1 MKPIRVLLADDE
13 EELVTA
19 LIERLALRG
28 ITADGATTCETA
40 FALLRDNRYDVAVL
54 DVKLPRMS
62 GFELKKQMARMAPG
76 LRFIFITGHG
86 SYSSFQE
93 GTAEAGRSYY
103 LLKPVDIEL
112 LAAKIREITASTE
125 NLTKDNADDT

>member
-19 LIERLALRG
+19 LVERLELRG
-28 ITADGATTCETA
+28 IAADGVTTCEAA
-40 FALLRDNRYDVAVL
+40 FALLEEHRYDVAVL

-62 GFELKKQMARMAPG
+62 GFELKKQMARMAPD
-76 LRFIFITGHG
+76 LKFIFITGHG

-103 LLKPVDIEL
+103 LLKPVDIEM
-112 LAAKIREITASTE
+112 LAAKIREITAV
-125 NLTKDNADDT
+125 DP

>member
-19 LIERLALRG
+19 LVERLELRG
-28 ITADGATTCETA
+28 IAVDGVTTCEEA
-40 FALLRDNRYDVAVL
+40 FALLEEHRYDVAVL

-62 GFELKKQMARMAPG
+62 GFELKKQLARLAPD
-76 LRFIFITGHG
+76 LKFIFITGHG

-103 LLKPVDIEL
+103 LLKPVDIEM
-112 LAAKIREITASTE
+112 LAAKIREITAV
-125 NLTKDNADDT
+125 DP

>member
-19 LIERLALRG
+19 LVERLELRG
-28 ITADGATTCETA
+28 IAVDGVTTCEAA
-40 FALLRDNRYDVAVL
+40 FALLEEHQYDVAVL

-62 GFELKKQMARMAPG
+62 GFELKKQMARMAPD
-76 LRFIFITGHG
+76 LKFIFITGHG

-103 LLKPVDIEL
+103 LLKPVDIEM
-112 LAAKIREITASTE
+112 LAAKIREITAV
-125 NLTKDNADDT
+125 DP